1 MIVDCSTNSN
11 QSTVYLVNKL
21 FIGAKTHFLP
31 SITANLCLLLVP
43 SIFSLSLLHRNI
55 TEIDRKQM
63 TLRQQV
69 TASLRYATSIQII
82 KNPPRTIIQTT
93 KKDIENHSKHI
104 VEMNLNKTLNCNK

>member
-11 QSTVYLVNKL
+11 QSTVYLVNKY
-21 FIGAKTHFLP
+21 FFGAKTHFLP
-31 SITANLCLLLVP
+31 PFTANRCLLSVP

-82 KNPPRTIIQTT
+82 KNPPRTIIQTI
-93 KKDIENHSKHI
+93 KKNKENKSKHI
-104 VEMNLNKTLNCNK
+104 VEMNINKTLNNNI

>member
-21 FIGAKTHFLP
+21 FFGVKSHFLP
-31 SITANLCLLLVP
+31 SFIFNRCLLLVP
-43 SIFSLSLLHRNI
+43 SIFSLSILHRNI

-69 TASLRYATSIQII
+69 TASLMYATSIQII

-104 VEMNLNKTLNCNK
+104 VEINVNKTLNNNI

>member
-21 FIGAKTHFLP
+21 FFGAKTHFLP

-63 TLRQQV
+63 TGNCIPKVRDIHSNYKEP
-69 TASLRYATSIQII
+69 T
-82 KNPPRTIIQTT
+82 KNNNPNDKESHRKP
-93 KKDIENHSKHI
+93 
-104 VEMNLNKTLNCNK
+104 

>member
-21 FIGAKTHFLP
+21 FFGVKTHFLS
-31 SITANLCLLLVP
+31 SITTNLCLLLAP
-43 SIFSLSLLHRNI
+43 PIFSLSLLHRNI

-69 TASLRYATSIQII
+69 TASLRYTTSIQII
-82 KNPPRTIIQTT
+82 KSPPRTIIQTT

-104 VEMNLNKTLNCNK
+104 VEMTINKTLNCNK

>member
-21 FIGAKTHFLP
+21 FIGVKNHFLP
-31 SITANLCLLLVP
+31 AFIATRCLLLAP

-82 KNPPRTIIQTT
+82 KNPPRTIIQTI
-93 KKDIENHSKHI
+93 KKNKKNKSKHI
-104 VEMNLNKTLNCNK
+104 VEMNVNKTLNYN